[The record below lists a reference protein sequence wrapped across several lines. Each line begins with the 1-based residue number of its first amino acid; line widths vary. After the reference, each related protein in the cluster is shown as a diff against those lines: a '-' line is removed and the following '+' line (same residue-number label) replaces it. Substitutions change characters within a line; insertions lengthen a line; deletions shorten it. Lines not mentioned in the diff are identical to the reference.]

1 MQTLLTSL
9 LLIYAVIRTASN
21 RNTSTS
27 KCAFDFDAAFEGNL
41 SHRIAIGN
49 ELLKTCVKRLPACA
63 DIEVPEFMIFMKA
76 VSSLLCNKHSVMYIK
91 ESWFRSCQLQQPSRD
106 YATCVAAAF
115 SYLPF
120 PLAEKSSHRATLE
133 KQKTVEDNKQPKS
146 LVTLTASSEDQVET
160 PLLISACNY
169 NISITVLH
177 IKRFCLGD
185 KIAKL
190 SKYLEN
196 MTADANDTIIMFV
209 DAFDVLFQA
218 NSSQI
223 IEKFLKTK
231 ARILFAAEH
240 R

>member
-1 MQTLLTSL
+1 M
-9 LLIYAVIRTASN
+9 
-21 RNTSTS
+21 
-27 KCAFDFDAAFEGNL
+27 
-41 SHRIAIGN
+41 
-49 ELLKTCVKRLPACA
+49 
-63 DIEVPEFMIFMKA
+63 
-76 VSSLLCNKHSVMYIK
+76 
-91 ESWFRSCQLQQPSRD
+91 
-106 YATCVAAAF
+106 
-115 SYLPF
+115 
-120 PLAEKSSHRATLE
+120 
-133 KQKTVEDNKQPKS
+133 
-146 LVTLTASSEDQVET
+146 ET

-223 IEKFLKTK
+223 IENFLKTK